1 MVKIKNPHLRIDFPD
16 QIHKTNKKMMK
27 KILSYLPAIALSSSV
42 LAADANENMGA
53 IAESLTGQIFSF
65 GNLLVVLMM
74 VLGFWCLYKIVM
86 TFMNRDDERA
96 YPMKNL
102 PLYFAGAAIG
112 LGSALASDLV
122 QNTLFGDTN
131 DNVGNNKDLF
141 EIKEKK

>member
-1 MVKIKNPHLRIDFPD
+1 
-16 QIHKTNKKMMK
+16 MMK
-27 KILSYLPAIALSSSV
+27 KILSYISALV
-42 LAADANENMGA
+42 LSTATFAEDLNMGGVA
-53 IAESLTGQIFSF
+53 TSLTGQIFSF

-122 QNTLFGDTN
+122 QQTLFGEN
-131 DNVGNNKDLF
+131 NNGNLPEDKVF
-141 EIKEKK
+141 KVSG